1 MPSQRMQRV
10 QNLLRAEIS
19 TVLQR
24 KVKDPRVAMVT
35 ITRVEAAPD
44 LREARVFV
52 SAYGDARAVATAV
65 EGLESASGFIR
76 AELMKVL
83 HLRPMPHLDF
93 EADESLARTART
105 LDLLDQIRRERE
117 ERDASAGPGDRAD
130 STE

>member
-1 MPSQRMQRV
+1 MPSRRLQRV

-24 KVKDPRVAMVT
+24 KLKDPRVQAGLVSVS
-35 ITRVEAAPD
+35 RVETSPD

-52 SAYGDARAVATAV
+52 SIWGDHEAQAAAMQ
-65 EGLESASGFIR
+65 GLASAAGFIR

-93 EADESLARTART
+93 RRDESLAQGART
-105 LDLLDQIRRERE
+105 LDLLE
-117 ERDASAGPGDRAD
+117 ELGMDSSAAPRDDTGP
-130 STE
+130 